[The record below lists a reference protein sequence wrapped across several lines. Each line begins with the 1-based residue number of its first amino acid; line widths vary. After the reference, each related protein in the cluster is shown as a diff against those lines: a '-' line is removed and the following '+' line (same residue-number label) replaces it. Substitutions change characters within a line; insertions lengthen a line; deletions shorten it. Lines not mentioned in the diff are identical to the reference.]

1 MTDNEKKE
9 LDSLANSLAVIADS
23 FITSAFIMWGW
34 NILASHFNAPSFSY
48 WEVFIMRI
56 GVANFM
62 KIFCQ
67 RNYRIK
73 G

>member
-56 GVANFM
+56 GFANFM
-62 KIFCQ
+62 KIFWQ